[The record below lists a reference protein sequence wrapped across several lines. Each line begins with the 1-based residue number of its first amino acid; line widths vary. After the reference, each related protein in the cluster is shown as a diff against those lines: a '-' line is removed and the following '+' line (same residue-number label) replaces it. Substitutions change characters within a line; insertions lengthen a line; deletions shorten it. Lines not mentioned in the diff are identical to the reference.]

1 MALQPPRPD
10 IKFPT
15 HLLSISTRATE
26 SKVRGLKAC
35 RGVVEL
41 PVLCPFSLKLYYGLL
56 SPPPQKL
63 VTKLPTFE
71 IKGSSISA
79 RPPIACRAYHFTR
92 ASSSVCV
99 NLWSPTIYCPVHTT
113 RDVDLLDFGTS
124 GGTKSGVA
132 KRNSSPMIQS
142 GLNPST
148 CTFHSHAPSRKSLIW
163 TAIDQPFSGSLISD
177 MYPPTIFVNVPSDPC
192 RSIPA

>member
-1 MALQPPRPD
+1 MRHHNAWWQLVELPVSDCLEFPRSAHADYTGQVMPRWSMALQPPRPG

-26 SKVRGLKAC
+26 PKVRGLKAC

-71 IKGSSISA
+71 IEGSSISA

-92 ASSSVCV
+92 ASSRVCV
-99 NLWSPTIYCPVHTT
+99 NLWSPTILLSRAHHEGRRST
-113 RDVDLLDFGTS
+113 RFRHAWG
-124 GGTKSGVA
+124 
-132 KRNSSPMIQS
+132 
-142 GLNPST
+142 ST
-148 CTFHSHAPSRKSLIW
+148 IR
-163 TAIDQPFSGSLISD
+163 G
-177 MYPPTIFVNVPSDPC
+177 
-192 RSIPA
+192 R